1 METDRINAMN
11 TDGAIVYHRKPTQA
25 FLLEIC
31 AVGFIGLGLW
41 LVLGDLDGKGGT
53 VARAAGII
61 SILCF
66 GLCAVL
72 IGRQVM
78 TKHPVYAINHDGF
91 TLGAPGAE
99 GGLFVDWKEVQ
110 GVGVAHIGDEKV
122 LSFAFRDPDSI
133 KVRMSPAHRTKAE
146 ENEASGV
153 PILMIPQSALDASV
167 DDIKNVSTKFFFA
180 AG

>member
-1 METDRINAMN
+1 MS
-11 TDGAIVYHRKPTQA
+11 TDGAIIYHRKTQQV

-31 AVGFIGLGLW
+31 AVGFVGLGLW
-41 LVLGDLDGKGGT
+41 LVLGDLDGKGGD
-53 VARAAGII
+53 VAKAAGII

-91 TLGAPGAE
+91 TLGAPGASDA
-99 GGLFVDWKEVQ
+99 LFVDWKEVQ
-110 GVGVAHIGDEKV
+110 GVGIANIGDEKV
-122 LSFAFRDPDSI
+122 LSFAFSDPE
-133 KVRMSPAHRTKAE
+133 KVKSRMSAGHRKKAE
-146 ENEASGV
+146 ENESAGV
-153 PILMIPQSALDASV
+153 PILMLPQSILDTSV
-167 DDIKNVSTKFFFA
+167 DDIRNVSTKFFFG